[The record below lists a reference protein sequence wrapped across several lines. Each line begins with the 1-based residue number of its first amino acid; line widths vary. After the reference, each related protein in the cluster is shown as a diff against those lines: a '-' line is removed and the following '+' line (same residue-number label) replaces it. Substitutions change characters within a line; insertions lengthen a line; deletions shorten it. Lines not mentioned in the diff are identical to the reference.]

1 MALTVRVTD
10 YGARDMGCG
19 DDLLAQTMRA
29 ALR

>member
-10 YGARDMGCG
+10 YGPRDMGCG
-19 DDLLAQTMRA
+19 DDLLTQAMPA